1 MLGSTFNSMLNWML
15 GSMLGSTL
23 GSTFGLFAARQVG
36 VRYLQLPH
44 CPLSRTSVTKRMLRG
59 LAVPVL
65 ARPITDGLAALGL
78 GVMATVTSSKHDT
91 TPQVVQRKCG
101 WASLLPA
108 GLGRRSSNRQT

>member
-1 MLGSTFNSMLNWML
+1 MVSSLRTSTLGSMLNWML
-15 GSMLGSTL
+15 GSML

-108 GLGRRSSNRQT
+108 GFGRRSSNRQT

>member
-1 MLGSTFNSMLNWML
+1 MLNSTL
-15 GSMLGSTL
+15 SLTLSSTL
-23 GSTFGLFAARQVG
+23 GSTLGLFAARQVG

-108 GLGRRSSNRQT
+108 GFGRRSSNRQT